1 MFDNRRPDINALT
14 QSVQALPDRFCHAA
28 AAFALLAMLAVPAQA
43 ADPVEYDTPSK
54 AVVPRWAMLGKN
66 EVNARNGPSLDNRK
80 VWTYR
85 KAGVPVQIISETRD
99 WRLICDPAGGVAW
112 VKKSMLR
119 SPRNVITPTQKLE
132 IRTDP
137 KADADVRAIVRP
149 RSIATIETCKDDW
162 CKISVAGQTGWAPK
176 TVLWGT
182 QTTAVC
188 ARPNPL
194 AER

>member
-1 MFDNRRPDINALT
+1 MLIA
-14 QSVQALPDRFCHAA
+14 
-28 AAFALLAMLAVPAQA
+28 LAVPAQA
-43 ADPVEYDTPSK
+43 GEPVEYDTPSK
-54 AVVPRWAMLGKN
+54 AAVPRWAMLGKN

-85 KAGVPVQIISETRD
+85 KAGIPVQIISETRD

-119 SPRNVITPTQKLE
+119 SPRNVITPPQKLE
-132 IRTDP
+132 LRTDP
-137 KADADVRAIVRP
+137 KPDADVKAIVRP
-149 RSIATIETCKDDW
+149 RVVASVEKCKDAW
-162 CKISVAGQTGWAPK
+162 CRISVAGQTGWAPK
-176 TVLWGT
+176 NVLWGM